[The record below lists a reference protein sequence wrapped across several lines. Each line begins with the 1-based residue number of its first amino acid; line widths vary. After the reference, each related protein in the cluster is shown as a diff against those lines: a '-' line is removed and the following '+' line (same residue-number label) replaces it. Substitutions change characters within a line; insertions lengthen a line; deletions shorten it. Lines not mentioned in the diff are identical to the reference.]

1 METFGRGGLVPPKY
15 SHKRLLLR
23 DATLNHH
30 ETVRVYSFPSSIS
43 TKSTTQFWREE
54 DMRTLN
60 TALLRSLQDY
70 SPVPNRFVPVQ
81 WSKVRQEMGIGQLG
95 PSFDL
100 KLPETPTWEI
110 EELKP
115 DKIHAA
121 PPGSVPTTFGER
133 LTKQGYPKEMAQKIA
148 AHIAAQVGN
157 QFQKC
162 TAMLQSATWNIMTT
176 RMGIPRE
183 GGQNALTSTTQHENK
198 IHCPQGCF
206 WPKTAPCHKCNLQM
220 HLPVQSQT
228 SRWTQFYSALLE
240 HSARNCP
247 ATPIGSIHLLDRRP
261 RIPKQAPVPPIR
273 KISGKRSTG
282 MPRRLH
288 SMQSLTSKFEHI

>member
-1 METFGRGGLVPPKY
+1 
-15 SHKRLLLR
+15 
-23 DATLNHH
+23 
-30 ETVRVYSFPSSIS
+30 
-43 TKSTTQFWREE
+43 
-54 DMRTLN
+54 MRTLN

-121 PPGSVPTTFGER
+121 PPGSVPATFGEG

-183 GGQNALTSTTQHENK
+183 GGQNALTSSTQHENK
-198 IHCPQGCF
+198 IQLPPGMLLAKNSSLPQVQ
-206 WPKTAPCHKCNLQM
+206 PQM

-228 SRWTQFYSALLE
+228 SRWPQFYSALLE

-247 ATPIGSIHLLDRRP
+247 ATSIGSIHLLDRRP
-261 RIPKQAPVPPIR
+261 
-273 KISGKRSTG
+273 
-282 MPRRLH
+282 
-288 SMQSLTSKFEHI
+288 